1 MTRLAYCVLSES
13 DRLRDVPLVGVE
25 GAPVSLAVAAGLAV
39 ASSPVRE
46 DALPPTLPRVRAY
59 AHVVESLHSAA
70 TVLPFR
76 YGCFVKNGAELEA
89 LLAARGRQFEA
100 ALRQLHDCEEM
111 TVRVLL
117 EDPAPAVRG
126 GPAIAPA
133 AASGAAYLAGLRDH
147 YSARESL
154 KSGAVATAEAL
165 RLAFRGLYVKIEAD
179 PSPSGGGPLLSVHFL
194 VFRKDV
200 GRFREAFERLQAT
213 GAARM
218 LLTGP
223 WPLYHFA
230 GVAGGQ
236 AEDPQGV
243 PAIQASDLL
252 RS

>member
-13 DRLRDVPLVGVE
+13 DRLRDVPLMGVE
-25 GAPVSLAVAAGLAV
+25 GAQVSLAVAAGLAV
-39 ASSPVRE
+39 ASSHVRE

-76 YGCFVKNGAELEA
+76 YGCFAKNGAELES
-89 LLAARGRQFEA
+89 LLGTRGRQFKA
-100 ALRQLHDCEEM
+100 ALQELHDCEEM

-117 EDPAPAVRG
+117 KDQAPAVRA
-126 GPAIAPA
+126 GPALAPTA
-133 AASGAAYLAGLRDH
+133 VSGAAYLAGLRDY

-154 KSGAVATAEAL
+154 ESDAAATAEAL
-165 RLAFRGLYVKIEAD
+165 RLAFRGLYVKLEVD
-179 PSPSGGGPLLSVHFL
+179 HSPSGGGPLLSVHFL

-200 GRFREAFERLQAT
+200 GRFREAFERLQET
-213 GAARM
+213 GDARM

-230 GVAGGQ
+230 GGAGRQ
-236 AEDPQGV
+236 AEDPQEF
-243 PAIQASDLL
+243 PAIQASGL
-252 RS
+252 RRS